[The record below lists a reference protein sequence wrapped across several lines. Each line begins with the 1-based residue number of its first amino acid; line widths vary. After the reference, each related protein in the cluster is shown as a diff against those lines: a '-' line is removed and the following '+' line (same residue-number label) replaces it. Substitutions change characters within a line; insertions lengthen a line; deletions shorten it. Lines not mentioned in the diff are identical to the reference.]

1 MFQGLKKKIQH
12 GSKAEQ
18 RLAGDGERGELSLLG
33 VLGNNFTWIFFPL
46 TEHTNGFSLSR
57 PLGSNIHE
65 NRLGFSISGKKP
77 AGHFY
82 QRRTR
87 HKQKWQLLH
96 SRMEKNQ
103 REKVQSVK
111 IEDKRE
117 ERRRGRARR
126 TSRFIHSSF
135 EFQRVRGSLKNN
147 DVWGGLCKFCCLNS
161 DKNLL
166 GHCIETQRVEV
177 ISIHGNLE
185 VNANNR
191 LRAGYP
197 SVPLGAFQLFDQS
210 ICSEVRSYGNAIPP
224 NTRECHNS
232 DPESGPTGRNIH

>member
-1 MFQGLKKKIQH
+1 MAPKPNSDWL
-12 GSKAEQ
+12 ET
-18 RLAGDGERGELSLLG
+18 EREGNSLFWVCWG
-33 VLGNNFTWIFFPL
+33 IISPGFFSPL

-117 ERRRGRARR
+117 ERRRGRARW
-126 TSRFIHSSF
+126 TSRFIHSFIIWVSTCTWVTQ
-135 EFQRVRGSLKNN
+135 EQWCL
-147 DVWGGLCKFCCLNS
+147 GGLCKFCCLNS
-161 DKNLL
+161 DKNFL
-166 GHCIETQRVEV
+166 GHCRESQRVEV

-224 NTRECHNS
+224 NTRECRNS